1 MIAKPKE
8 QNIDLWEAWIDL
20 LCPGSK
26 AGTLYVIGD
35 VLMSSDLVQPY
46 FIKRQSPMDIPGV
59 LVLEI
64 VSNKIYDEA
73 YVTEIMYAEELD
85 DMEQYN
91 VIKIYAGDELVK
103 TIDDIER
110 LY

>member
-8 QNIDLWEAWIDL
+8 QNIDLWEAWVDL
-20 LCPGSK
+20 LSPGSK

-46 FIKRQSPMDIPGV
+46 FIKRRSPLNLPGV

-73 YVTEIMYAEELD
+73 YVTEIMFAEELD
-85 DMEQYN
+85 DINQYN
-91 VIKIYAGDELVK
+91 AINIYAGDELVK
-103 TIDDIER
+103 TIDDIEQ